1 MSNLPAMNDT
11 VILEMVINDLQ
22 EYYDFTLAEA
32 QEQAENIAQS
42 IVEAMW
48 SEYSH
53 VLNECAEGRY

>member
-1 MSNLPAMNDT
+1 MNDT